1 MNQVIQLD
9 GIISEVQNDQ
19 IQVYST
25 TTVVQLSDQL
35 DNAIDPTVVV
45 AEPQLNFILY
55 PNALVSTEAFGTSQ
69 LDQFIT
75 LQSIQST
82 IAFGDTEPQLNIVII
97 DEIESELQ
105 FGTSQLNFI
114 VYPEP
119 VTITKRFETDYEFSF
134 VIYANPVESTIRF
147 GNFTQ
152 LNMEITNVP
161 FPSIESTLIIPQPNV
176 IKVIGPLSIAS
187 TENLGIASFV
197 DNIHRILVFK
207 DDNISKIGENDAA
220 VIAGGI
226 RMNPATTASNTASSG
241 ESSLPE
247 SPVGF
252 LSVNVGGVDYKIP
265 YYNS

>member
-82 IAFGDTEPQLNIVII
+82 IAFGDTEPQLNIVA
-97 DEIESELQ
+97 DEIESELV
-105 FGTSQLNFI
+105 FGISSVNFKLFAESTTTQNAFETDHQLNFI
-114 VYPEP
+114 AFPN
-119 VTITKRFETDYEFSF
+119 
-134 VIYANPVESTIRF
+134 ALESTLAF

-161 FPSIESTLIIPQPNV
+161 FPSI
-176 IKVIGPLSIAS
+176 
-187 TENLGIASFV
+187 
-197 DNIHRILVFK
+197 
-207 DDNISKIGENDAA
+207 
-220 VIAGGI
+220 
-226 RMNPATTASNTASSG
+226 
-241 ESSLPE
+241 
-247 SPVGF
+247 
-252 LSVNVGGVDYKIP
+252 
-265 YYNS
+265 

>member
-82 IAFGDTEPQLNIVII
+82 IAFGDTEPQLNIVA
-97 DEIESELQ
+97 DEIESELV
-105 FGTSQLNFI
+105 FGISSVNFKLFAESTTTQNAFETDHQLNFI
-114 VYPEP
+114 AFPN
-119 VTITKRFETDYEFSF
+119 
-134 VIYANPVESTIRF
+134 ALESTLAF

-176 IKVIGPLSIAS
+176 LKVIGPLGIGS
-187 TENLGIASFV
+187 TESVGVSSFV
-197 DNIHRILVFK
+197 DNIHRLLVFK

-220 VIAGGI
+220 VISGGI
-226 RMNPATTASNTASSG
+226 RLNPASTASNTATSG
-241 ESSLPE
+241 SSSLPE
-247 SPVGF
+247 APVGF
-252 LSVNVGGVDYKIP
+252 LSINIGGVDYKVP